1 MRGCDCALE
10 PPPYGIIDLAGARLH
25 AGRAGAKRAGNIA
38 FEQHNA
44 GEAAALPQ
52 YRDAGAILASAA
64 PGLGLDGLGT
74 ARLEKHVGVRGA
86 AFAAC

>member
-1 MRGCDCALE
+1 VRGCDCALE

-86 AFAAC
+86 AFAA